1 MEIINSVSQQ
11 LSNSVTQMVSRQRD
25 FFLTN
30 ETKSIDF
37 RLKQLKKLKQAVEK
51 YSDDIYD
58 ALWRDLHKCKE
69 EAFLTEIN
77 IVLNEINNHIK
88 NLKKW
93 ARPEKVKT
101 PLYLFPSKSFV
112 KYEPYGVALII
123 APWNYPFQLMFAPL
137 VGAISSGCCAVMKPS
152 PYSQYTSEVMQ
163 KIIDETFDK
172 EYITMIQGHRDV
184 NQALL
189 AQKFDFIFYTGS
201 PDMGRVVMEAASK
214 NLTPVVLE
222 LGGKSPC
229 IVDKDC
235 NIDFA
240 ARRIVWGKTI
250 NAGQTCVAPDY
261 LMVHRDVKDELLKK
275 MIYYVKKFYGDDQ
288 QQSHCYCRIIS
299 DKAYQRLTSYLD
311 EGKILFGGKCDAEER
326 YIQFTL
332 LEIKD
337 TKTQGLKDAKPLTD
351 STTSQLCD
359 FESLRLCD
367 LNVMTTEIFG
377 PILPVIEFDDINKV
391 SEFISNRPEPLALY
405 YFGNDAAAM
414 DVLNRTT
421 SGGVCINDTILHVA
435 NEHLPFGGVGESGMG
450 KYHSHESFLAFSNKR
465 AVLKSSN
472 KIDFAMKYPP
482 YEKMDLI
489 KKLM

>member
-1 MEIINSVSQQ
+1 MNTIESINNIVQKQ
-11 LSNSVTQMVSRQRD
+11 REYFLS
-25 FFLTN
+25 N

-37 RLKQLKKLKQAVEK
+37 RLKQLKKLKHAVEK

-93 ARPEKVKT
+93 AKPKKVKT
-101 PLYLFPSKSFV
+101 PVYLMPSKSFV
-112 KYEPYGVALII
+112 MYEPYGVTLII

-189 AQKFDFIFYTGS
+189 AQKFDLIFYTGS

-235 NIDFA
+235 NLEFA

-261 LMVHRDVKDELLKK
+261 LMVHRDVKDELLQK
-275 MIYYVKKFYGDDQ
+275 MIYYVKKFYGEDQ
-288 QQSHCYCRIIS
+288 RQSHCYCRIIS
-299 DKAYQRLTSYLD
+299 DKAYQRLTSYLN
-311 EGKILFGGKCDAEER
+311 EGEILYGGNCDAEER

-332 LEIKD
+332 LD
-337 TKTQGLKDAKPLTD
+337 LGQQPTGN
-351 STTSQLCD
+351 SQPT
-359 FESLRLCD
+359 
-367 LNVMTTEIFG
+367 LNVMKQEIFG
-377 PILPVIEFDDINKV
+377 PILPVIEFDNINKV
-391 SEFISNRPEPLALY
+391 SDFISNRPKPLALY
-405 YFGNDAAAM
+405 YFGNDKNAF
-414 DVLNRTT
+414 DLLNKTT

-450 KYHSHESFLAFSNKR
+450 KYHSQESFIAFSNKR

-482 YEKMDLI
+482 YEKIDLI

>member
-1 MEIINSVSQQ
+1 MEATNSVSQQ
-11 LSNSVTQMVSRQRD
+11 LSNSVTQIVSRQRD

-37 RLKQLKKLKQAVEK
+37 RLEQLKKLKSAVEK

-93 ARPEKVKT
+93 ARPMKVKT
-101 PLYLFPSKSFV
+101 PLYLMPSKSFV
-112 KYEPYGVALII
+112 KYEPYGLALII

-172 EYITMIQGHRDV
+172 EYIAMIQGHRDV

-189 AQKFDFIFYTGS
+189 AQKFDFVFYTGS

-261 LMVHRDVKDELLKK
+261 LMVHSDVKDKLLQK
-275 MIYYVKKFYGDDQ
+275 MIYYVKKFYGEDQ
-288 QQSHCYCRIIS
+288 QQSHCYCRIIN

-311 EGKILFGGKCDAEER
+311 EGKILYGGNCDAEER

-332 LEIKD
+332 LD
-337 TKTQGLKDAKPLTD
+337 LGQLLTD
-351 STTSQLCD
+351 NSQQTLD
-359 FESLRLCD
+359 
-367 LNVMTTEIFG
+367 VMTTEIFG
-377 PILPVIEFDDINKV
+377 PILPVIEFDHINKV
-391 SEFISNRPEPLALY
+391 YDFIAQRPKPLALY
-405 YFGNDAAAM
+405 YFGNDEAAM

-421 SGGVCINDTILHVA
+421 SGGVCVNDTILHVA

-472 KIDFAMKYPP
+472 RIDFAMKYPP
-482 YEKMDLI
+482 YDKMELI

>member
-1 MEIINSVSQQ
+1 MNTIESINNIVSQ
-11 LSNSVTQMVSRQRD
+11 QRD

-37 RLKQLKKLKQAVEK
+37 RLKQLKKLKSAVEK

-58 ALWRDLHKCKE
+58 ALWKDLHKCKE

-77 IVLNEINNHIK
+77 IVLTEINDHIK
-88 NLKKW
+88 NIKKW
-93 ARPEKVKT
+93 SKPKKVKT
-101 PLYLFPSKSFV
+101 PLYLMPSKSRV
-112 KYEPYGVALII
+112 IYEPFGVALII
-123 APWNYPFQLMFAPL
+123 APWNYPFHLMFAPL

-152 PYSQYTSEVMQ
+152 PYSQNTSEVMQ
-163 KIIDETFDK
+163 KIIDETFDRH
-172 EYITMIQGHRDV
+172 YITMFQGHRDV

-214 NLTPVVLE
+214 DLTPVVLE

-229 IVDKDC
+229 IVDKNA

-261 LMVHRDVKDELLKK
+261 LMVHRDVKDELIKK
-275 MIYYVKKFYGDDQ
+275 MIYYVEKFYGENQ
-288 QQSHCYCRIIS
+288 QESECYCRIIN

-311 EGKILFGGKCDAEER
+311 EGTIIYGGNCDAEER

-332 LEIKD
+332 LGLGQQSTVNGQQSHVEAHGRASEIDDINIMK
-337 TKTQGLKDAKPLTD
+337 
-351 STTSQLCD
+351 S
-359 FESLRLCD
+359 
-367 LNVMTTEIFG
+367 EIFG

-391 SEFISNRPEPLALY
+391 SEFVAKRPKSLALY
-405 YFGNDAAAM
+405 YFGNNESSEDILR
-414 DVLNRTT
+414 VTT

-450 KYHSHESFLAFSNKR
+450 KYHSQESFLAFSNKR

-472 KIDFAMKYPP
+472 RIDFMMKYPP
-482 YEKMDLI
+482 YDKLEMI

>member
-1 MEIINSVSQQ
+1 MNTIESINNIVQKQ
-11 LSNSVTQMVSRQRD
+11 REYFLS
-25 FFLTN
+25 N

-37 RLKQLKKLKQAVEK
+37 RLKQLKKLKQSVVNHI
-51 YSDDIYD
+51 DDIYE
-58 ALWRDLHKCKE
+58 ALWNDLHKCKE
-69 EAFLTEIN
+69 EAFLTEIS
-77 IVLNEINNHIK
+77 IVLNEINDHIK
-88 NLKKW
+88 HLKRW
-93 ARPEKVKT
+93 AKPKKVKT
-101 PLYLFPSKSFV
+101 PLYLMPSKSYV
-112 KYEPYGVALII
+112 MYEPYGLALII

-137 VGAISSGCCAVMKPS
+137 VGAISSGCCTVMKPS
-152 PYSQYTSEVMQ
+152 PYSQYTSEIMQ
-163 KIIDETFDK
+163 TIIDETFDK

-184 NQALL
+184 NQVLL

-214 NLTPVVLE
+214 NLTPLVLE

-235 NIDFA
+235 NLEFA

-261 LMVHRDVKDELLKK
+261 LMVHKS
-275 MIYYVKKFYGDDQ
+275 VKKELIARMIECAEYFYGKDMKRSD
-288 QQSHCYCRIIS
+288 SFCRIIN
-299 DKAYQRLTSYLD
+299 DKSYKRLVSYLNEGEIIYGGNCD
-311 EGKILFGGKCDAEER
+311 EEER

-332 LEIKD
+332 LDLGQKSE
-337 TKTQGLKDAKPLTD
+337 
-351 STTSQLCD
+351 
-359 FESLRLCD
+359 FEV
-367 LNVMTTEIFG
+367 NVMKQEIFG
-377 PILPVIEFDDINKV
+377 PILPVIEFDNINKV
-391 SEFISNRPEPLALY
+391 SDFISNRPKPLALY
-405 YFGNDAAAM
+405 YFGNDKNAL
-414 DVLNRTT
+414 DLLNKTT

-450 KYHSHESFLAFSNKR
+450 KYHSQESFLAFSNKR

-482 YEKMDLI
+482 YEKIDLI

>member
-1 MEIINSVSQQ
+1 MNTIESINNIVQKQ
-11 LSNSVTQMVSRQRD
+11 REYFLS
-25 FFLTN
+25 N

-37 RLKQLKKLKQAVEK
+37 RLKQLKKLKHAVEK

-58 ALWRDLHKCKE
+58 ALWKDLHKCKE
-69 EAFLTEIN
+69 EAFITEIS

-93 ARPEKVKT
+93 AKPKKVKT
-101 PLYLFPSKSFV
+101 PVYLMPSKSFV
-112 KYEPYGVALII
+112 MYEPYGVTLII

-137 VGAISSGCCAVMKPS
+137 IGAISSGCCAVMKPS

-189 AQKFDFIFYTGS
+189 AQKFDLIFYTGS

-235 NIDFA
+235 NLEFA

-261 LMVHRDVKDELLKK
+261 LMVHRDVKDELLQK
-275 MIYYVKKFYGDDQ
+275 MIYYVKKFYGEDQ
-288 QQSHCYCRIIS
+288 RQSHCYCRIIS
-299 DKAYQRLTSYLD
+299 DKAYQRLTSYLN
-311 EGKILFGGKCDAEER
+311 EGEILYGGNCDAEER

-332 LEIKD
+332 LD
-337 TKTQGLKDAKPLTD
+337 LGQQPTGN
-351 STTSQLCD
+351 SQPT
-359 FESLRLCD
+359 
-367 LNVMTTEIFG
+367 LNVMKQEIFG
-377 PILPVIEFDDINKV
+377 PILPVIEFDNINKV
-391 SEFISNRPEPLALY
+391 SDFISNRPKPLALY
-405 YFGNDAAAM
+405 YFGNDKNAF
-414 DVLNRTT
+414 DLLNKTT

-450 KYHSHESFLAFSNKR
+450 KYHSQESFIAFSNKR

-482 YEKMDLI
+482 YEKIDLI

>member
-1 MEIINSVSQQ
+1 MNTIESINNIVQKQ
-11 LSNSVTQMVSRQRD
+11 REYFLS
-25 FFLTN
+25 N

-37 RLKQLKKLKQAVEK
+37 RLKQLKKLKHAVEK

-93 ARPEKVKT
+93 AKPKKVKT
-101 PLYLFPSKSFV
+101 PVYLMPSKSFV
-112 KYEPYGVALII
+112 MYEPYGVTLII

-137 VGAISSGCCAVMKPS
+137 IGAISSGCCAVMKPS

-189 AQKFDFIFYTGS
+189 AQKFDLIFYTGS

-235 NIDFA
+235 NLEFA

-261 LMVHRDVKDELLKK
+261 LMVHRDVKDELLQK
-275 MIYYVKKFYGDDQ
+275 MIYYVKKFYGEDQ
-288 QQSHCYCRIIS
+288 RQSHCYCRIIS
-299 DKAYQRLTSYLD
+299 DKAYQRLTSYLN
-311 EGKILFGGKCDAEER
+311 EGEILYGGNCDAEER

-332 LEIKD
+332 LD
-337 TKTQGLKDAKPLTD
+337 LGQQPTGN
-351 STTSQLCD
+351 SQPT
-359 FESLRLCD
+359 
-367 LNVMTTEIFG
+367 LNVMKQEIFG
-377 PILPVIEFDDINKV
+377 PILPVIEFDNINKV
-391 SEFISNRPEPLALY
+391 SDFISNRPKPLALY
-405 YFGNDAAAM
+405 YFGNDKNAF
-414 DVLNRTT
+414 DLLNKTT

-450 KYHSHESFLAFSNKR
+450 KYHSQESFIAFSNKR

-482 YEKMDLI
+482 YEKIDLI

>member
-1 MEIINSVSQQ
+1 MNTIESINNIVQKQ
-11 LSNSVTQMVSRQRD
+11 REYFLS
-25 FFLTN
+25 N

-37 RLKQLKKLKQAVEK
+37 RLKQLKKLKQSVLNHI
-51 YSDDIYD
+51 DDIYE
-58 ALWRDLHKCKE
+58 ALWNDLHKCKE
-69 EAFLTEIN
+69 EAFLTEIS
-77 IVLNEINNHIK
+77 IVLNEINDHIK
-88 NLKKW
+88 HLKRW
-93 ARPEKVKT
+93 AKPKKVKT
-101 PLYLFPSKSFV
+101 PVCLMPSKSFV
-112 KYEPYGVALII
+112 MYEPYGVALII

-137 VGAISSGCCAVMKPS
+137 VGAISSGCCTVMKPS
-152 PYSQYTSEVMQ
+152 PYSQYTSEIMQ
-163 KIIDETFDK
+163 TIIDETFDN

-214 NLTPVVLE
+214 NLTPLVLE

-229 IVDKDC
+229 IVDMDC
-235 NIDFA
+235 NIEFA

-261 LMVHRDVKDELLKK
+261 MFVHKS
-275 MIYYVKKFYGDDQ
+275 VKKELIARMIECVEYFYGKDMKRSD
-288 QQSHCYCRIIS
+288 SFCRIIN
-299 DKAYQRLTSYLD
+299 DKSYKRLVSYLD
-311 EGKILFGGKCDAEER
+311 EGEIIYGGKSDAEER

-332 LEIKD
+332 LD
-337 TKTQGLKDAKPLTD
+337 LGQQSAFNGKPT
-351 STTSQLCD
+351 
-359 FESLRLCD
+359 

-377 PILPVIEFDDINKV
+377 PILPVIEFDNINKV
-391 SEFISNRPEPLALY
+391 SDFISNRPKPLALY
-405 YFGNDAAAM
+405 YFGNDKNAFEL
-414 DVLNRTT
+414 LNKTT

-450 KYHSHESFLAFSNKR
+450 KYHSQESFMAFSNKR

-482 YEKMDLI
+482 YEKIELI

>member
-1 MEIINSVSQQ
+1 MNKVLVINNMNTIESI
-11 LSNSVTQMVSRQRD
+11 SNIVLRQREY
-25 FFLTN
+25 FLTN

-51 YSDDIYD
+51 YSDDIYE
-58 ALWRDLHKCKE
+58 ALWKDLHKCKE
-69 EAFLTEIN
+69 EAFLTELS
-77 IVLNEINNHIK
+77 IVINEINDHIK
-88 NLKKW
+88 HLKKW
-93 ARPEKVKT
+93 AKPKKVKT
-101 PLYLFPSKSFV
+101 PLYLMPSKSYV
-112 KYEPYGVALII
+112 MYEPFGIALII
-123 APWNYPFQLMFAPL
+123 APWNYPFHLMFAPL
-137 VGAISSGCCAVMKPS
+137 VGAISSGCCAVLKPS

-163 KIIDETFDK
+163 MIIDDTFDK

-189 AQKFDFIFYTGS
+189 TQKFDFIFYTGS

-261 LMVHRDVKDELLKK
+261 MFVHKSVRKELIAK
-275 MIYYVKKFYGDDQ
+275 MIEYVEKFYGKDSQ
-288 QQSHCYCRIIS
+288 ESEHYCRIINE
-299 DKAYQRLTSYLD
+299 KAYDRLVSYLD
-311 EGKILFGGKCDAEER
+311 EGKIIYGGKCDAEER

-332 LEIKD
+332 LDLSQQTTDDRQQSWSMLSVMKD
-337 TKTQGLKDAKPLTD
+337 
-351 STTSQLCD
+351 
-359 FESLRLCD
+359 
-367 LNVMTTEIFG
+367 EIFG
-377 PILPVIEFDDINKV
+377 PILPVIEFDDIDVVKDFV
-391 SEFISNRPEPLALY
+391 VNRPKPLAFY
-405 YFGNDAAAM
+405 YFGNDENAF
-414 DVLNRTT
+414 DILGKTT
-421 SGGVCINDTILHVA
+421 SGGVCINDTILHVG
-435 NEHLPFGGVGESGMG
+435 NDHMPFGGVGESGMG
-450 KYHSHESFLAFSNKR
+450 KYHSQESFLTFSNKR

-482 YEKMDLI
+482 YDKIDLI

>member
-1 MEIINSVSQQ
+1 MNTIESINNIVSQQ
-11 LSNSVTQMVSRQRD
+11 RE

-37 RLKQLKKLKQAVEK
+37 RLKQLKRLKSSVEK

-58 ALWRDLHKCKE
+58 ALWKDLHKCRE

-77 IVLNEINNHIK
+77 IVLTEINDHIK
-88 NLKKW
+88 NIKKW
-93 ARPEKVKT
+93 SKPKKVKT
-101 PLYLFPSKSFV
+101 PLYLMPSKSRV
-112 KYEPYGVALII
+112 IYEPFGVALII
-123 APWNYPFQLMFAPL
+123 APWNYPFHLMFAPL

-152 PYSQYTSEVMQ
+152 PYSQNTSEVMQ

-172 EYITMIQGHRDV
+172 NYITMVQGHRDV

-261 LMVHRDVKDELLKK
+261 LMVHQDVKDELLKK
-275 MIYYVKKFYGDDQ
+275 MIYYVEKFYGDDMQ
-288 QQSHCYCRIIS
+288 KSHCFCRIIN
-299 DKAYQRLTSYLD
+299 DKAYNRLVSYLD
-311 EGKILFGGKCDAEER
+311 EGKIIYGGKCDKDER

-332 LEIKD
+332 LEI
-337 TKTQGLKDAKPLTD
+337 
-351 STTSQLCD
+351 SQQLIAN
-359 FESLRLCD
+359 SQRP
-367 LNVMTTEIFG
+367 LNVMSTEIFG
-377 PILPVIEFDDINKV
+377 PILPVIEFDNINKV
-391 SEFISNRPEPLALY
+391 SEFIMNRPKPLALY
-405 YFGNDAAAM
+405 YFGNNESSENILRA
-414 DVLNRTT
+414 TT

-450 KYHSHESFLAFSNKR
+450 KYHSQESFLAFSNKR

-472 KIDFAMKYPP
+472 RIDFIMKYPP
-482 YEKMDLI
+482 YDKLEMI

>member
-1 MEIINSVSQQ
+1 MNTIESINDIVSQ
-11 LSNSVTQMVSRQRD
+11 QRD

-37 RLKQLKKLKQAVEK
+37 RLKQLKKLKSAVEK

-58 ALWRDLHKCKE
+58 ALWKDLHKCKE

-77 IVLNEINNHIK
+77 IVLTEINDHMK
-88 NLKKW
+88 NIKKW
-93 ARPEKVKT
+93 SKPKKVKT
-101 PLYLFPSKSFV
+101 PLYLMPSKSRV
-112 KYEPYGVALII
+112 MYEPFGVALII
-123 APWNYPFQLMFAPL
+123 APWNYPFHLMFAPL

-152 PYSQYTSEVMQ
+152 PYSQNTSEVMQ
-163 KIIDETFDK
+163 KIIDETFGK
-172 EYITMIQGHRDV
+172 NYITMVQGHRDV

-201 PDMGRVVMEAASK
+201 PDMGRIVMEAASK

-235 NIDFA
+235 NIEFA

-261 LMVHRDVKDELLKK
+261 LMVHCDVKDELIKK
-275 MIYYVKKFYGDDQ
+275 MIYYVEKFYGENQ
-288 QQSHCYCRIIS
+288 QESECYCRIIN

-311 EGKILFGGKCDAEER
+311 EGTIIYGGNCDAEER

-332 LEIKD
+332 LDLGQQSTDNRQQTISESESAVSVMKD
-337 TKTQGLKDAKPLTD
+337 
-351 STTSQLCD
+351 
-359 FESLRLCD
+359 
-367 LNVMTTEIFG
+367 EIFG

-391 SEFISNRPEPLALY
+391 SEFIAKRPKPLALY
-405 YFGNDAAAM
+405 YFGNNESSENILRA
-414 DVLNRTT
+414 TT

-435 NEHLPFGGVGESGMG
+435 NDQLPFGGVGESGMG
-450 KYHSHESFLAFSNKR
+450 KYHSRESFFAFSNKR
-465 AVLKSSN
+465 SVLKSSN
-472 KIDFAMKYPP
+472 RIDFAMKYPP
-482 YEKMDLI
+482 YDKMDLI
-489 KKLM
+489 KKMM

>member
-1 MEIINSVSQQ
+1 MESVNTTSQQ
-11 LSNSVTQMVSRQRD
+11 LSNMVNQMVSKQRD

-37 RLKQLKKLKQAVEK
+37 RLKQLTKLKCAVEK
-51 YSDDIYD
+51 YSSDIYD

-69 EAFLTEIN
+69 EAFLTEIS

-88 NLKKW
+88 NIKKW
-93 ARPEKVKT
+93 AKHNKVKT
-101 PLYLFPSKSFV
+101 PLYLMPSKSFV

-152 PYSQYTSEVMQ
+152 PYSQHTSEVMQ
-163 KIIDETFDK
+163 KIIDETFCK

-229 IVDKDC
+229 IVDKHC

-261 LMVHRDVKDELLKK
+261 LMVHRDVKEELLKK
-275 MIYYVKKFYGDDQ
+275 MIHYVEKFYGEDQ
-288 QQSHCYCRIIS
+288 QQSQCYCRIIG
-299 DKAYQRLTSYLD
+299 DKAYQRLTSYLND
-311 EGKILFGGKCDAEER
+311 GKIIYGGNCDAKER

-332 LEIKD
+332 LDLGQQSESVSMVSVMKD
-337 TKTQGLKDAKPLTD
+337 
-351 STTSQLCD
+351 
-359 FESLRLCD
+359 
-367 LNVMTTEIFG
+367 EIFG
-377 PILPVIEFDDINKV
+377 PILPVIEFDYINKV
-391 SEFISNRPEPLALY
+391 YDYIAKRPKPLALY
-405 YFGNDAAAM
+405 YFGNDEAAM

-435 NEHLPFGGVGESGMG
+435 NEYLPFGGVGDSGMG
-450 KYHSHESFLAFSNKR
+450 KYHSKESFLAFSNKR
-465 AVLKSSN
+465 AVFKSSN
-472 KIDFAMKYPP
+472 NIDFAMKYPP
-482 YEKMDLI
+482 YDNMDLI

>member
-1 MEIINSVSQQ
+1 MNTIESINDIVSQQ
-11 LSNSVTQMVSRQRD
+11 RE

-37 RLKQLKKLKQAVEK
+37 RLKQLKRLKSSVEK

-58 ALWRDLHKCKE
+58 ALWKDLHKCRE

-77 IVLNEINNHIK
+77 IVLTEINDHIK
-88 NLKKW
+88 NIKKW
-93 ARPEKVKT
+93 SKPKKVKT
-101 PLYLFPSKSFV
+101 PLYLMPSKSRV
-112 KYEPYGVALII
+112 IYEPFGVALII
-123 APWNYPFQLMFAPL
+123 APWNYPFHLMFAPL

-152 PYSQYTSEVMQ
+152 PYSQNTSEVMQ

-172 EYITMIQGHRDV
+172 NYITMVQGHRDV

-201 PDMGRVVMEAASK
+201 PDMGRIVMEAASK

-229 IVDKDC
+229 IVDKNA

-261 LMVHRDVKDELLKK
+261 MMVHRDVKDELIKK
-275 MIYYVKKFYGDDQ
+275 MIYYVEKFYGENQ
-288 QQSHCYCRIIS
+288 QESECYCRIIN

-311 EGKILFGGKCDAEER
+311 KGTIIYGGNCDKDER

-332 LEIKD
+332 L
-337 TKTQGLKDAKPLTD
+337 GLGQQTTD
-351 STTSQLCD
+351 NGQQTY
-359 FESLRLCD
+359 
-367 LNVMTTEIFG
+367 NVMSTEIFG
-377 PILPVIEFDDINKV
+377 PILPVIEFDNINKV
-391 SEFISNRPEPLALY
+391 SEFIMNRPKPLALY
-405 YFGNDAAAM
+405 YFGD
-414 DVLNRTT
+414 DEGTEYILRTTT
-421 SGGVCINDTILHVA
+421 SGGVCLNDTILHVA

-450 KYHSHESFLAFSNKR
+450 KYHSKESFLAFSNKR

-472 KIDFAMKYPP
+472 RIDFMMKYPP
-482 YEKMDLI
+482 YDKLEMI

>member
-1 MEIINSVSQQ
+1 MNTIESINDIVSQQ
-11 LSNSVTQMVSRQRD
+11 REY
-25 FFLTN
+25 FLTN

-37 RLKQLKKLKQAVEK
+37 RLKQLKRLKSAVEK

-58 ALWRDLHKCKE
+58 ALWKDLHKCRE

-77 IVLNEINNHIK
+77 IVLTEINDHIK
-88 NLKKW
+88 NIKKW
-93 ARPEKVKT
+93 SKPKKVKT
-101 PLYLFPSKSFV
+101 PLYLMPSKSRV
-112 KYEPYGVALII
+112 IYEPFGVALII
-123 APWNYPFQLMFAPL
+123 APWNYPFHLMFAPL

-152 PYSQYTSEVMQ
+152 PYSQNTSEVMQ

-172 EYITMIQGHRDV
+172 NYITMVQGHRDV

-201 PDMGRVVMEAASK
+201 PDMGRIVMEAASK

-261 LMVHRDVKDELLKK
+261 LMVHRDVKDELIKK
-275 MIYYVKKFYGDDQ
+275 MIYYVEKFYGENQ
-288 QQSHCYCRIIS
+288 QESECYCRIIN

-311 EGKILFGGKCDAEER
+311 EGTIIYGGNCDAEER

-332 LEIKD
+332 LNLGQQSTDNRQQTISESESAVSVMKD
-337 TKTQGLKDAKPLTD
+337 
-351 STTSQLCD
+351 
-359 FESLRLCD
+359 
-367 LNVMTTEIFG
+367 EIFG
-377 PILPVIEFDDINKV
+377 PILPVIEFDDIIKV
-391 SEFISNRPEPLALY
+391 SVFIAKRPKPLALY
-405 YFGNDAAAM
+405 YFGNNESSENILRA
-414 DVLNRTT
+414 TT

-435 NEHLPFGGVGESGMG
+435 NDQLPFGGVGESGMG
-450 KYHSHESFLAFSNKR
+450 KYHSRESFLAFSNKR
-465 AVLKSSN
+465 SVLKSSN
-472 KIDFAMKYPP
+472 RIDFAMKYPP
-482 YEKMDLI
+482 YDKMDLI
-489 KKLM
+489 KKMM

>member
-37 RLKQLKKLKQAVEK
+37 RLKQLNKLKQAVEK

-101 PLYLFPSKSFV
+101 PLYLMPSKSFV

-229 IVDKDC
+229 IVDSTAK
-235 NIDFA
+235 IKLA
-240 ARRIVWGKTI
+240 AKRIVWGKFL
-250 NAGQTCVAPDY
+250 NCGQTCVAPDY
-261 LMVHRDVKDELLKK
+261 ILCQESVKDQLLDELKK
-275 MIYYVKKFYGDDQ
+275 QITLQYGEKPLVL
-288 QQSHCYCRIIS
+288 S
-299 DKAYQRLTSYLD
+299 
-311 EGKILFGGKCDAEER
+311 EFGGKTYKTEGHIFNPEKSYGYGGCE
-326 YIQFTL
+326 TL
-332 LEIKD
+332 E
-337 TKTQGLKDAKPLTD
+337 
-351 STTSQLCD
+351 
-359 FESLRLCD
+359 D
-367 LNVMTTEIFG
+367 LNEALVKLYTEE
-377 PILPVIEFDDINKV
+377 ILPCVKEGLTAAIYTQVSDVEDEINGMYTYDREVCKV
-391 SEFISNRPEPLALY
+391 
-405 YFGNDAAAM
+405 
-414 DVLNRTT
+414 
-421 SGGVCINDTILHVA
+421 
-435 NEHLPFGGVGESGMG
+435 
-450 KYHSHESFLAFSNKR
+450 NK
-465 AVLKSSN
+465 
-472 KIDFAMKYPP
+472 
-482 YEKMDLI
+482 EKMQ
-489 KKLM
+489 KLADRIFAEINQ

>member
-1 MEIINSVSQQ
+1 MNTIESINNIVQKQ
-11 LSNSVTQMVSRQRD
+11 REYFLS
-25 FFLTN
+25 N

-37 RLKQLKKLKQAVEK
+37 RLKQLKKLKQSVVNHI
-51 YSDDIYD
+51 DDINE
-58 ALWRDLHKCKE
+58 ALWNDLHKCKE
-69 EAFLTEIN
+69 EAFLTEIS
-77 IVLNEINNHIK
+77 IILNEINDHIK
-88 NLKKW
+88 HLKKW
-93 ARPEKVKT
+93 ARPKKVKT
-101 PLYLFPSKSFV
+101 PVYLMPSKSFIM
-112 KYEPYGVALII
+112 YEPYGVALII

-172 EYITMIQGHRDV
+172 EYISMIQGHRDV

-214 NLTPVVLE
+214 NLTPLVLE

-229 IVDKDC
+229 VVDKDC
-235 NIDFA
+235 NLEFA

-261 LMVHRDVKDELLKK
+261 LMVHKS
-275 MIYYVKKFYGDDQ
+275 VKKEFVARMTECVEYFYGKDMKRSD
-288 QQSHCYCRIIS
+288 SFCRIIN
-299 DKAYQRLTSYLD
+299 DKSYKRLISYLD
-311 EGKILFGGKCDAEER
+311 EGEIIYGGNCDAEER

-332 LEIKD
+332 LDLGQQATDNGQETLDVMKD
-337 TKTQGLKDAKPLTD
+337 
-351 STTSQLCD
+351 
-359 FESLRLCD
+359 
-367 LNVMTTEIFG
+367 EIFG
-377 PILPVIEFDDINKV
+377 PILPVIEFDNINKV
-391 SEFISNRPEPLALY
+391 SKFISNRPKPLALY

-450 KYHSHESFLAFSNKR
+450 KYHSQESFMAFSNKR

-482 YEKMDLI
+482 YEKIDLI

>member
-1 MEIINSVSQQ
+1 MESINSASQQ
-11 LSNSVTQMVSRQRD
+11 LSNSVTQIVSRQRD

-37 RLKQLKKLKQAVEK
+37 RLKQLKKLRQAIEK

-93 ARPEKVKT
+93 SRPEKVKT

-261 LMVHRDVKDELLKK
+261 LMVHRDVKEELLQK
-275 MIYYVKKFYGDDQ
+275 MIYYVKKFYGEDQ
-288 QQSHCYCRIIS
+288 RQSHCYCRIIS

-311 EGKILFGGKCDAEER
+311 EGKILYGGNCDSEER

-332 LEIKD
+332 LDLGQQSVSMSESVSMLSVMKD
-337 TKTQGLKDAKPLTD
+337 
-351 STTSQLCD
+351 
-359 FESLRLCD
+359 
-367 LNVMTTEIFG
+367 EIFG
-377 PILPVIEFDDINKV
+377 PILPVIEFDYINKV
-391 SEFISNRPEPLALY
+391 SDFIAQRPKPLALY

-472 KIDFAMKYPP
+472 RIDFAMKYPP
-482 YEKMDLI
+482 YDKMDLI

>member
-1 MEIINSVSQQ
+1 MNTIESINNIVQKQ
-11 LSNSVTQMVSRQRD
+11 REYFLS
-25 FFLTN
+25 N

-37 RLKQLKKLKQAVEK
+37 RLKQLKKLKHAVEK
-51 YSDDIYD
+51 YSDDIYE
-58 ALWRDLHKCKE
+58 ALWKDLHKCKE
-69 EAFLTEIN
+69 EAFLTEIS

-93 ARPEKVKT
+93 AKPKKVKT
-101 PLYLFPSKSFV
+101 PVYLMPSKSFV
-112 KYEPYGVALII
+112 MYEPYGVTLII

-137 VGAISSGCCAVMKPS
+137 IGAISSGCCAVMKPS
-152 PYSQYTSEVMQ
+152 PYSQYTSELMQ

-189 AQKFDFIFYTGS
+189 AQKFDLIFYTGS

-235 NIDFA
+235 NLEFA

-261 LMVHRDVKDELLKK
+261 LMVHRDVKDELLQK
-275 MIYYVKKFYGDDQ
+275 MIYYVRKFYGEDQ

-299 DKAYQRLTSYLD
+299 DKAYQRLTSYLN
-311 EGKILFGGKCDAEER
+311 EGEILYGGNCDAEER

-332 LEIKD
+332 LD
-337 TKTQGLKDAKPLTD
+337 LGQQPTGN
-351 STTSQLCD
+351 SQPT
-359 FESLRLCD
+359 
-367 LNVMTTEIFG
+367 LNVMKQEIFG
-377 PILPVIEFDDINKV
+377 PILPVIEFDNINKV
-391 SEFISNRPEPLALY
+391 SDFISNRPKPLALY
-405 YFGNDAAAM
+405 YFGNDKNAF
-414 DVLNRTT
+414 DLLNKTT

-450 KYHSHESFLAFSNKR
+450 KYHSQESFIAFSNKR

-482 YEKMDLI
+482 YEKIDLI